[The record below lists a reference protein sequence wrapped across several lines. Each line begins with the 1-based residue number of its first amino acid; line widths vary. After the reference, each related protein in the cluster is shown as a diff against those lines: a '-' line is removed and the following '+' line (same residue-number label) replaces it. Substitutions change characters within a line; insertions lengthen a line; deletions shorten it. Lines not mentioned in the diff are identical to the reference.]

1 VTTWLKRLQTGRSPI
16 GDSERLSDEDRAR
29 EMFVLGLRM
38 NAGVET
44 AEFRRQTAF
53 DIDQLVGETISRYC
67 RLGLLER
74 TDRHI
79 RLTREGRFVADTVVG
94 DFL

>member
-1 VTTWLKRLQTGRSPI
+1 LKRLETGRSPI

-29 EMFVLGLRM
+29 ETFVLGLRM
-38 NAGVET
+38 STGVET
-44 AEFRRQTAF
+44 AGFRRQTGF
-53 DIDQLVGETISRYC
+53 DVDRLAGETISRYR

-74 TDRHI
+74 TDAHI